1 MALVEALTEQ
11 DIIEPELALLDFEPE
26 EKAEQEGSNILGK
39 WLYYALDFDVYNSK
53 DTRLR
58 LLVDRI
64 YDEIKDYGTLCSQP
78 SKKKQALKTVLI
90 NLWKANDLGKP
101 VKYSRNK
108 SDYQRG
114 NRYNDLFFKYD
125 TLIPVINALE
135 DYGYINHKNGRS
147 RYQDKTQ
154 GLQSRMWAT
163 PLLVNL
169 FQKHKLVDSNFYYKP
184 ETVDIIRLFKKKK
197 SDKQKNSTKIPVNF
211 KETKTTK
218 QIRKDL
224 KKYNNFVKKHYITLN
239 INRKS
244 IITYNL
250 LLNILLPKIKD
261 NQSKFTI
268 INDNHLYHNFI
279 YNKLSNKLYITYKY
293 NNNINNNYSIPLPY
307 ITQRFSCKEANNKAL
322 YENLCE
328 KSVEAFSE
336 FLKGCSRTLLKS
348 MSSKEIEKLL
358 NTEFQLKDIGIEN
371 VQVRLDNET
380 LYRVF
385 SRGVQSLK
393 YGGRA
398 YGALYQTIP
407 SDLRKTIRIND
418 EPTVER
424 DYSAYHIRM
433 LYHLKGQDYREDPY
447 SACAGEEYR
456 DVFKCASLTLINAK
470 DEATAKGATRE
481 ELKKRGIP
489 LPYKKEPLN
498 WLLEK
503 FKEAHEP
510 IAEFICADMGV
521 RLQNI
526 DSHIMNAIL
535 MRLMDREI
543 LGLNVYDSVIV
554 AKQHETELVEAMM
567 EEYKKEMGFEPV
579 I

>member
-1 MALVEALTEQ
+1 MAHTAQ
-11 DIIEPELALLDFEPE
+11 SQE
-26 EKAEQEGSNILGK
+26 ERIAEDEYKEQEAFPAAESIHISNQ

-53 DTRLR
+53 DSRLR
-58 LLVDRI
+58 QLVDRI
-64 YDEIKDYGTLCSQP
+64 YGEIKAYRTLCSQP

-101 VKYSRNK
+101 VKYSRDR
-108 SDYQRG
+108 SDYQRA
-114 NRYNDLFFKYD
+114 NRYNDLFFKYN
-125 TLIPVINALE
+125 TLIPVIDALE
-135 DYGYINHKNGRS
+135 DHGYINQRNGRS
-147 RYQDKTQ
+147 RYEDRTQ
-154 GLQSRMWAT
+154 GFQARMWAT
-163 PLLVNL
+163 PLLVGL
-169 FQKHKLVDSNFYYKP
+169 FQEYKLVDTNFYYKP
-184 ETVDIIRLFKKKK
+184 ETADIIRLFKKEKLDNKK
-197 SDKQKNSTKIPVNF
+197 NPKKIAVNF
-211 KETKTTK
+211 RETKLIR
-218 QIRKDL
+218 QIQEDL
-224 KKYNNFVKKHYITLN
+224 IRYNKFVKKHYITLN
-239 INRKS
+239 LNRNS
-244 IITYNL
+244 SVTYNL
-250 LLNILLPKIKD
+250 LLNILLPKIID

-268 INDNHLYHNFI
+268 INDNQKYYHTL
-279 YNKLSNKLYITYKY
+279 YNKLSNKLYNTYKY
-293 NNNINNNYSIPLPY
+293 HSIPLPY
-307 ITQRFSCKEANNKAL
+307 ITQTFSCEEAIGKDL

-336 FLKGCSRTLLKS
+336 FLKGCNRTLLKS
-348 MSSKEIEKLL
+348 MSSAEIERLL
-358 NTEFQLKDIGIEN
+358 NTEFRLKDIGIEN
-371 VQVRLDNET
+371 VQIRLDNET

-385 SRGVQSLK
+385 SRGAQSLK

-418 EPTVER
+418 EPTVEI

-433 LYHLKGQDYREDPY
+433 LYHMKGLDYRKDPY
-447 SACAGEEYR
+447 IACAGKEYR
-456 DVFKCASLTLINAK
+456 DVFKCASLTLINAR

-481 ELKKRGIP
+481 ELKNRGIP
-489 LPYKKEPLN
+489 LPHKKEPLN

-535 MRLMDREI
+535 VRLMDREI

-554 AKQHETELVEAMM
+554 AQQYEDILKEAMI
-567 EEYKKEMGFEPV
+567 EEYEKVMGFEPV